1 MNKKI
6 ITRLKTGAVM
16 FAVAGAMAFSGAAG
30 AAGTAFANPNG
41 IATCNN
47 EVIGEPNTND
57 TTYAHSNNN
66 SVSYSKFRYKYNTT
80 KVYIHP
86 TDGPMLYYRVQGAY
100 TAGGS
105 GLANRSEAYGVPVG
119 VQASF
124 TNYVNENHNMYAR
137 LKMRHSVTQPIDSKG
152 VWSPDSTRN
161 YTIY

>member
-1 MNKKI
+1 
-6 ITRLKTGAVM
+6 
-16 FAVAGAMAFSGAAG
+16 
-30 AAGTAFANPNG
+30 
-41 IATCNN
+41 
-47 EVIGEPNTND
+47 
-57 TTYAHSNNN
+57 
-66 SVSYSKFRYKYNTT
+66 
-80 KVYIHP
+80 
-86 TDGPMLYYRVQGAY
+86 MLYYRVQGAY